1 MIGRKLRPLGR
12 TIPIKQIVLQEFEFV
27 RNNPVAS
34 TIGATALGG
43 VLVHD
48 YHKSGSP
55 GIGNHIGNK
64 LDSAKSWIHD
74 ATGGKTG
81 LIPKRAAEPNH
92 VDTSVHH
99 DSVLS
104 QAHEHL

>member
-1 MIGRKLRPLGR
+1 MKGAMIKPLGQ
-12 TIPIKQIVLQEFEFV
+12 TIPIKQIILQEFEFV

-43 VLVHD
+43 ALVHD
-48 YHKSGSP
+48 YHKSGAP
-55 GIGNHIGNK
+55 GIGAHIGNK
-64 LDSAKSWIHD
+64 IDSAKSWIHD
-74 ATGGKTG
+74 VTGNSK
-81 LIPKRAAEPNH
+81 LLPKRAAEPNH
-92 VDTSVHH
+92 IDNSTHH

>member
-1 MIGRKLRPLGR
+1 MKGQIIRPLGHS
-12 TIPIKQIVLQEFEFV
+12 IPIKQIILQEFEFV
-27 RNNPVAS
+27 RNNPITS
-34 TIGATALGG
+34 TVGATALGG
-43 VLVHD
+43 ALVHD
-48 YHKSGSP
+48 YHKSGTP
-55 GIGNHIGNK
+55 GIGVHIGNK

-74 ATGGKTG
+74 ATGKSN
-81 LIPKRAAEPNH
+81 LLPKRAAEPNH